1 MKMLFLTH
9 HAVSTFVPD
18 QIVAQI
24 EAEQKI
30 VHENKHL
37 IEIFQNKISD
47 AISALWQ
54 TQL

>member
-1 MKMLFLTH
+1 MKMPLLTH

-37 IEIFQNKISD
+37 IEIFQKKIS
-47 AISALWQ
+47 ACLSVLWS
-54 TQL
+54 